1 MVSLWQ
7 CCLPPPSWLRRQA
20 LRKSGTLVHQ
30 ASPPATTLSLDL
42 YAALRAKP
50 GNCFFSPYS
59 IATALAMTCEG
70 ARGQT
75 AAQMRQ
81 LLHLPAG
88 AGAGAEFAEL
98 SKNLAAAGKQGRYQL
113 NVANSLWVNQGL
125 PLVPEIRTSLWEQ
138 YGAALTPLDFA
149 GDPESARK
157 TINAWVGKKTQE
169 KIKDLLKSGMLD
181 SRTRLVLVNA
191 IYFKGNWAEQ
201 FKKENTREGAF
212 TVCAKEHPAT
222 VSVPLMN
229 RTGRYSYGANETAQV
244 LELPYV
250 GGDLSMVVLLPA
262 VPPGAAP
269 EALAGAFGAF
279 EPKLTPE
286 NLAAWLGQLR
296 PQEVRVTLPRFK
308 ASGEYELS
316 KPLAGLGMTDAFA
329 MDKADFS
336 GMVSGSAGQLCL
348 SAVAHKAFVDV
359 NEEGTEAA
367 AATGAVMVAR
377 AVPRVAEFR
386 ADRSFVF
393 LIRDIKSGAILFLG
407 RLLNP
412 KEE

>member
-1 MVSLWQ
+1 M
-7 CCLPPPSWLRRQA
+7 
-20 LRKSGTLVHQ
+20 K
-30 ASPPATTLSLDL
+30 D
-42 YAALRAKP
+42 
-50 GNCFFSPYS
+50 
-59 IATALAMTCEG
+59 
-70 ARGQT
+70 
-75 AAQMRQ
+75 
-81 LLHLPAG
+81 
-88 AGAGAEFAEL
+88 
-98 SKNLAAAGKQGRYQL
+98 
-113 NVANSLWVNQGL
+113 
-125 PLVPEIRTSLWEQ
+125 Q

-149 GDPESARK
+149 GDPEGSRK
-157 TINAWVGKKTQE
+157 TINAWVEKETQE
-169 KIKDLLKSGMLD
+169 KIKDLLKSGMLIPAPG
-181 SRTRLVLVNA
+181 SSWSMPSISKAT
-191 IYFKGNWAEQ
+191 GPSQ

-212 TVCAKEHPAT
+212 TVCAKDKPAT

-250 GGDLSMVVLLPA
+250 GGNLAMVVLLPA